1 MDQRDG
7 GCEVLAADSH
17 RDPQP
22 RGAGYS
28 DCVCGWV
35 EGVPGGNPERIPQD
49 TGAAVH
55 RTHGAQQPELREL
68 ERTKNGGGGF
78 EAGVPC
84 GNRRGSRATAVRVR
98 AEMEPKILLD
108 RADVAPALGRNHTF
122 FCLPGRAPA
131 SGIYHPPRGITK
143 YEPKKSDQDE
153 ELIAR
158 ARVGA
163 EAIIP
168 VSQKCI

>member
-84 GNRRGSRATAVRVR
+84 GNVEE
-98 AEMEPKILLD
+98 AEQRLCEFEQKW
-108 RADVAPALGRNHTF
+108 NQ
-122 FCLPGRAPA
+122 
-131 SGIYHPPRGITK
+131 K
-143 YEPKKSDQDE
+143 YSSIGQMW
-153 ELIAR
+153 R
-158 ARVGA
+158 
-163 EAIIP
+163 
-168 VSQKCI
+168 